1 MMVVGCRLVEVVNGG
16 LKGWL
21 FQTEKESNKK
31 RER

>member
-1 MMVVGCRLVEVVNGG
+1 MVVGCGLVEVVNGG